1 MSSTQ
6 VKYPT
11 LVSSQP
17 YRRTRGPET
26 SIRKLAVAILLQAFR
41 DLLTP
46 SRSGEENRRNGEK
59 WQRDALH
66 WFFSEEK
73 TPGSFYWVCDVLEIG
88 SRRILE
94 VLRSYQRYDREQL
107 KGLASK
113 LSKFQIRPKSF
124 AGN

>member
-1 MSSTQ
+1 MSITQ
-6 VKYPT
+6 VEYPK

-17 YRRTRGPET
+17 YRRTLGPEA
-26 SIRKLAVAILLQAFR
+26 SIRRLAVAILLQALR

-46 SRSGEENRRNGEK
+46 RRSGKENRRNWEK
-59 WQRDALH
+59 WQQEALH
-66 WFFSEEK
+66 WFLSEK
-73 TPGSFYWVCDVLEIG
+73 NAPGSFHWVCDILNIG
-88 SRRILE
+88 SWRILE
-94 VLRSYQRYDREQL
+94 VIRSYQRSDREQL